1 MARCAVLR
9 RWLGGATRACVT
21 ASDASRRSIVACS
34 ERARVAV
41 AVALCDGVAQQRLV
55 PQLPFAAAMRR
66 RCSSASATLHSVE
79 ALPLVHDCKQLC
91 DSRTMQRGIDYL
103 QRATPNEQLS
113 TGKVDLTHDG
123 VDFGN
128 VRVLSAALTR
138 AEASRTSLRHRPH
151 GTWVR
156 STTVARPC
164 GHRQE
169 PWWFCSRRRSVDPAA
184 RARARERGPRP
195 SIK

>member
-9 RWLGGATRACVT
+9 RWLGGATRACVV
-21 ASDASRRSIVACS
+21 ARMARRRCIVAC
-34 ERARVAV
+34 ARVAV
-41 AVALCDGVAQQRLV
+41 AAALV
-55 PQLPFAAAMRR
+55 RR
-66 RCSSASATLHSVE
+66 RCVTASGCSACCCSDATALQQRVCHSTQCRGSV
-79 ALPLVHDCKQLC
+79 DRKQLC

-103 QRATPNEQLS
+103 QRASHTRTYRWLQARKL
-113 TGKVDLTHDG
+113 DLTQARLIAS
-123 VDFGN
+123 